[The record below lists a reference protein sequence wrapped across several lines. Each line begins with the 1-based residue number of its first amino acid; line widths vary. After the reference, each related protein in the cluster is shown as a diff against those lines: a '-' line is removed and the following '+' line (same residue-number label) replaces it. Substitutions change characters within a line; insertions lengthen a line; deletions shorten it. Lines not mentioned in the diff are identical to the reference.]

1 MVTNEV
7 RREVARK
14 LREKQIER
22 NTPGYF
28 EVQDLNFQALNYL
41 KDLEACVP
49 DGDSLF
55 TVLADLIEPEPELT
69 CKPIVEEIT
78 YQWGGKQYEIKCDK
92 CGEPFIRT
100 FSDKEFVYDLARN
113 LVSNGIRFCQRCGAK
128 VAE

>member
-1 MVTNEV
+1 MPTNEE

-14 LREKQIER
+14 LREKYIER

-55 TVLADLIEPEPELT
+55 TVLADLIEPDENIVHCRECVHFRPENEQKQTPSRCTGVFAFVEPSNEGF
-69 CKPIVEEIT
+69 CA
-78 YQWGGKQYEIKCDK
+78 WGK
-92 CGEPFIRT
+92 
-100 FSDKEFVYDLARN
+100 
-113 LVSNGIRFCQRCGAK
+113 K
-128 VAE
+128 VDMNCIE